1 MCLDLFTCLREG
13 LSLTQHNLEKKTTW
27 HMGPEDPSKSSS
39 EFHFDISP
47 IVQPAR
53 ETLGLLLADGV
64 PTVGGGRLF
73 DGSLDFFTKTAV
85 TL

>member
-47 IVQPAR
+47 IVSVNFVMHMSQ
-53 ETLGLLLADGV
+53 LLLLGKFEY
-64 PTVGGGRLF
+64 GGGPIFKVVLEC
-73 DGSLDFFTKTAV
+73 
-85 TL
+85 